1 MENKGYSELVIHMPF
16 VNYLTI
22 ILLPFA
28 FISHEWMD
36 KAGRVFSF
44 VIFWLENVTYFI
56 PKMIITELLL
66 IPYIYLRMVFNILKV
81 EALLPGIGYSLLWS
95 LIGIPYCLYIGAIDV
110 GYYFIVLKI
119 YYEK

>member
-1 MENKGYSELVIHMPF
+1 MENKGYSELVIHMPY

-66 IPYIYLRMVFNILKV
+66 IPYIYIRMVFNIIKV
-81 EALLPGIGYSLLWS
+81 ESFLTGIGYSTLWC